1 MLITAAVLIS
11 PLLMTDMY
19 PSLAKTLNLPP
30 IIAGV
35 PKSAIERINVRKN
48 TEINVF
54 FSCGIRISITTWFV
68 SAPKSIAEFI
78 ESESKLFKYDIT
90 IKQLNDKNPKVSI
103 KIIPVIP

>member
-1 MLITAAVLIS
+1 MINIITEGIKIIMLITAAVLIS

-19 PSLAKTLNLPP
+19 PSLARTLNLPP

-54 FSCGIRISITTWFV
+54 FNCGIKISMTT
-68 SAPKSIAEFI
+68 
-78 ESESKLFKYDIT
+78 
-90 IKQLNDKNPKVSI
+90 
-103 KIIPVIP
+103 